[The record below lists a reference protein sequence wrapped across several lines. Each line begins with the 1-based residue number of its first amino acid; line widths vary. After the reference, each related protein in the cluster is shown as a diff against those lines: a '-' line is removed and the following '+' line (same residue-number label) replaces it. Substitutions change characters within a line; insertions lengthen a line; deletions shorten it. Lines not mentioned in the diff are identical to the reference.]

1 MSPGPQIT
9 AMIKSMRYL
18 ISFALLMTME
28 VALCCLPISLAT
40 AESVG
45 TPISISATTKI
56 KNLTK
61 TDMETVFFAQ
71 ESTDKGPL
79 LRMVIIRAR
88 SSIEVKQLRQMHL
101 DIVRVSPDPAR
112 PPGNE
117 LLSGGFIVE
126 AVVSSGMLK
135 KLKAKG
141 FEITEIP

>member
-1 MSPGPQIT
+1 
-9 AMIKSMRYL
+9 
-18 ISFALLMTME
+18 
-28 VALCCLPISLAT
+28 
-40 AESVG
+40 
-45 TPISISATTKI
+45 
-56 KNLTK
+56 
-61 TDMETVFFAQ
+61 
-71 ESTDKGPL
+71 
-79 LRMVIIRAR
+79 MVIIRTR

-141 FEITEIP
+141 FEVTEIP